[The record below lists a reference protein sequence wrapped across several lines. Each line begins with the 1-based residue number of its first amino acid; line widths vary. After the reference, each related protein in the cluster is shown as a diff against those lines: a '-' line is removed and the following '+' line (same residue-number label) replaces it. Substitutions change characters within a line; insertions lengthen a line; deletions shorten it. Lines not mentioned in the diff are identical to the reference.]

1 MWPVEYDWRKF
12 GKGLWMG
19 RGGRVTDADVVV
31 ILITFP
37 IDADVD
43 GFAAG
48 LVDEGSAACVTVLPE
63 VESVFRWAGSL
74 ERTKER
80 QLLVKTT
87 AGRVDHLQTRV
98 RELHPYDNPEFLV
111 LPVLGGDERYLVW
124 IRDATNGAEL

>member
-1 MWPVEYDWRKF
+1 
-12 GKGLWMG
+12 MG

-87 AGRVDHLQTRV
+87 AGRVDHLHRRRCRLRSQIWSGSDIGCVSAWHECQWGWR
-98 RELHPYDNPEFLV
+98 
-111 LPVLGGDERYLVW
+111 PVHG
-124 IRDATNGAEL
+124 